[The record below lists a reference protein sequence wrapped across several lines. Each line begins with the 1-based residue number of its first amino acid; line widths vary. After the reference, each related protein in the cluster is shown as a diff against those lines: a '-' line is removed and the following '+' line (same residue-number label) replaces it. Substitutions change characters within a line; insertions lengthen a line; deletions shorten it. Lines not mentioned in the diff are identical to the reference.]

1 MNAPMNQPLPT
12 PFTRKPRIAV
22 LNNPRSG
29 RNQKDL
35 HQIHDVLTQYPRTLQ
50 CEVHTPQDIEAAVED
65 FAKQRVEIIA
75 INGGDGTVQ
84 AVLTTLFHRKPFAT
98 LPMLAVFPGGTTSM
112 IAGDVGFHGNRIR
125 ALRRLLSWEP
135 SHGPAPIMLQR
146 AILGV
151 ESATLPQPL
160 CGMFFGAGGIL
171 QGITFCRTAMHPLGL
186 RGEVGPG
193 LALARFLVALVRN
206 RSSMLQPIQMTVS
219 MDGHPS
225 QTRTCLMVLVSSLHR
240 LIVGVRPYW
249 GTEPGPLHYTEL
261 DAHPR
266 HLLRVLPSLLLGRP
280 HDKATP
286 SNGYIS
292 HNLREVRL
300 DLPSGFTLDGE
311 LFHPEGDTQ
320 SVVIRTAGEVTFLRF

>member
-1 MNAPMNQPLPT
+1 MNSPMSHPLPIPIT
-12 PFTRKPRIAV
+12 HQPRIGV
-22 LNNPRSG
+22 LSNPWSG

-35 HQIHDVLTQYPRTLQ
+35 QQIQDVLTQHPRLLQ

-65 FAKQRVEIIA
+65 FAKQQVDIIA

-84 AVLTTLFHRKPFAT
+84 AVLTALFSHKPFAT

-112 IAGDVGFHGNRIR
+112 IAGDVGLRGNRAR
-125 ALRRLLSWEP
+125 ALQRLLSWRP
-135 SHGPAPIMLQR
+135 SHKPAPLLLQR

-171 QGITFCRTAMHPLGL
+171 QGINFCRTAVHPLGL

-193 LALARFLVALVRN
+193 LALARFLMALIRN
-206 RSSMLQPIQMTVS
+206 RADMLQPIHMTVS
-219 MDGHPS
+219 MDGQPS
-225 QTRTCLMVLVSSLHR
+225 QTRTCLMVLVSSLNR

-261 DAHPR
+261 GAHPR
-266 HLLRVLPSLLLGRP
+266 HLLRMLPSLLRGRP
-280 HDKATP
+280 HQYATP
-286 SNGYIS
+286 INGYIS
-292 HNLREVRL
+292 RNLQEVNL
-300 DLPSGFTLDGE
+300 NLPSGFTLDGE

-320 SVVIRTAGEVTFLRF
+320 SVTIRTAGEVTFLRV